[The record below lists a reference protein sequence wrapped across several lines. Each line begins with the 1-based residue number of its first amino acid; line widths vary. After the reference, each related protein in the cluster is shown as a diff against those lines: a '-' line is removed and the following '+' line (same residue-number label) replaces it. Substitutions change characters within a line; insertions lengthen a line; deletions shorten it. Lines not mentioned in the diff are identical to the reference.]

1 MKGRQV
7 LGLFL
12 QIGLIMGCSE
22 EEPILQNPNPNPPPS
37 APAVC
42 VVDEME
48 FRNGDDVI
56 TGIREFN
63 YNINQGN
70 RLESI
75 TIVEGFDQVPLT
87 VRFELRYG
95 DGDAKGILNQMNE
108 VFDGDVVT
116 NTLFKYNSD
125 GNLIEFVYSGLSEPY
140 IAPPEFQVFFYE
152 ESELAND
159 SINSRIIVFDIDRL
173 TRDWIDVLPAVFTTG
188 GQRITRF
195 ESQSFRGDIQY
206 GCDFSYDSQGFL
218 VYVECRSGDG
228 ILTQVWDFT
237 YEDNRL
243 ISAFRQDPN
252 FRALRN
258 YEYDDEGKPRFVIST
273 INGFFNWR
281 AAYFYSCQ

>member
-1 MKGRQV
+1 MLFRETLAILFCYKLYRNCKSKIDVLKKSSHLCPRMKGRQV

-75 TIVEGFDQVPLT
+75 TIVEGFDQVPQT
-87 VRFELRYG
+87 VSFELKYG

-125 GNLIEFVYSGLSEPY
+125 GK
-140 IAPPEFQVFFYE
+140 
-152 ESELAND
+152 
-159 SINSRIIVFDIDRL
+159 RR
-173 TRDWIDVLPAVFTTG
+173 
-188 GQRITRF
+188 
-195 ESQSFRGDIQY
+195 
-206 GCDFSYDSQGFL
+206 
-218 VYVECRSGDG
+218 
-228 ILTQVWDFT
+228 
-237 YEDNRL
+237 
-243 ISAFRQDPN
+243 
-252 FRALRN
+252 
-258 YEYDDEGKPRFVIST
+258 
-273 INGFFNWR
+273 
-281 AAYFYSCQ
+281 